1 MSHTGMVKIPFPW
14 QQIKKNIIFAVTIQK
29 QKDMRKTSIAC
40 LLMLAWGMMACG
52 GRNSNETE
60 IPPATNSGTDTIVQ
74 HIETPATDLPYD
86 KNATTVKAA
95 STDTMLMVLDY
106 MGRVVGRYVRTNE
119 TSYTVCVKDEYEVPK
134 DGREVVM
141 FRAVDGKG
149 ILYTRRTN
157 VIIRQQ
163 PTTAS
168 DVMTMI
174 STPKGNIPETY
185 PCLGKSGDWYK
196 IIVKGKE
203 GYVRQDLV
211 IWDGMSSF

>member
-1 MSHTGMVKIPFPW
+1 L
-14 QQIKKNIIFAVTIQK
+14 
-29 QKDMRKTSIAC
+29 AC
-40 LLMLAWGMMACG
+40 LLTLALGMMACG
-52 GRNSNETE
+52 GRNSGETE
-60 IPPATNSGTDTIVQ
+60 TPTPLFNDTDTVVQ
-74 HIETPATDLPYD
+74 HIETPVADLPYD

-95 STDTMLMVLDY
+95 SVDTMLMVLDY
-106 MGRVVGRYVRTNE
+106 MDRVVGRYVRTNE
-119 TSYTVCVKDEYEVPK
+119 TTYTVAVQDDMEVPK
-134 DGREVVM
+134 DGRRIVV
-141 FRAVDGKG
+141 FRAIDGKG

-163 PTTAS
+163 PSKDS

-174 STPKGNIPETY
+174 STPQGEMPETY

>member
-1 MSHTGMVKIPFPW
+1 
-14 QQIKKNIIFAVTIQK
+14 
-29 QKDMRKTSIAC
+29 MRKTTTAC
-40 LLMLAWGMMACG
+40 LLALALGMTACG
-52 GRNSNETE
+52 GRNSSETEALAPLLNET
-60 IPPATNSGTDTIVQ
+60 DTLVQ
-74 HIETPATDLPYD
+74 RIETPAVDLPYD
-86 KNATTVKAA
+86 KNASTIKAA
-95 STDTMLMVLDY
+95 SVDTMLMVLDY
-106 MGRVVGRYVRTNE
+106 LDRVVGRYVRTNE
-119 TSYTVCVKDEYEVPK
+119 TTYTVAVQDDIEVPK
-134 DGREVVM
+134 DGRRIVV

-174 STPKGNIPETY
+174 STPKGELPETY

>member
-1 MSHTGMVKIPFPW
+1 
-14 QQIKKNIIFAVTIQK
+14 
-29 QKDMRKTSIAC
+29 MRKTTIAY
-40 LLMLAWGMMACG
+40 LLLALGMMACG
-52 GRNSNETE
+52 GRNSNESDTST
-60 IPPATNSGTDTIVQ
+60 ATNADTDTIVQ
-74 HIETPATDLPYD
+74 HIETPANDLPYD

-95 STDTMLMVLDY
+95 SVDTMLMVIDY
-106 MGRVVGRYVRTNE
+106 MDRVVGRYVRTNE
-119 TSYTVCVKDEYEVPK
+119 TSYSVLVQDEYEVPK
-134 DGREVVM
+134 DGRRVEV
-141 FRAVDGKG
+141 FRAIDGKG

-163 PTTAS
+163 PTTNS

-174 STPKGNIPETY
+174 STPKGEMPETY
-185 PCLGKSGDWYK
+185 PCLGKAGDWYK